1 MKLTIQKLTSLSVQ
15 DLIDLAKIWPEQTE
29 SDWQASLQN
38 DRALFAAVF
47 NERILGAVKI
57 TLDGNQGEL
66 SDLLV
71 RDVTRRRGVGL
82 YLMEDVQV
90 QLPQVKSWTMKGTPE
105 PVLDAFMTACGFH
118 HENGRWIKNLQGPSK
133 H

>member
-1 MKLTIQKLTSLSVQ
+1 MKLTIQKLTSLSAQ

-38 DRALFAAVF
+38 DCALFAAVF

-57 TLDGNQGEL
+57 TLSGNQAEM

-71 RDVTRRRGVGL
+71 REVTRRRGVGL
-82 YLMEDVQV
+82 YLMEDLQA
-90 QLPQVKSWTMKGTPE
+90 QLPQVKSWTMKADDDAVTA
-105 PVLDAFMTACGFH
+105 AFMQACGFSLV
-118 HENGRWIKNLQGPSK
+118 GNLWKKP
-133 H
+133 

>member
-1 MKLTIQKLTSLSVQ
+1 MKLTIQKLTSLSAQ

-57 TLDGNQGEL
+57 TLDGNQAEL

-82 YLMEDVQV
+82 YLMEDVQA
-90 QLPQVKSWTMKGTPE
+90 QLPQVKSWTMKAEPE
-105 PVLDAFMTACGFH
+105 SVLDAFMQACGFRN
-118 HENGRWIKNLQGPSK
+118 EKGVWRK
-133 H
+133 

>member
-1 MKLTIQKLTSLSVQ
+1 MKLTIQKLTSLSAQ

-57 TLDGNQGEL
+57 TLDGNQAEL

-82 YLMEDVQV
+82 YLMEDVQA
-90 QLPQVKSWTMKGTPE
+90 QLPQVKSWTMKAEPE
-105 PVLDAFMTACGFH
+105 PVLDAFMQACGFRN
-118 HENGRWIKNLQGPSK
+118 EKGVWRK
-133 H
+133 

>member
-38 DRALFAAVF
+38 NRALFAAVF

-57 TLDGNQGEL
+57 RLDGNQAEL

-71 RDVTRRRGVGL
+71 REVTRRRGVGL
-82 YLMEDVQV
+82 YLMEDVQA
-90 QLPQVKSWTMKGTPE
+90 QLPQVESWTMKADPE
-105 PVLDAFMTACGFH
+105 PVLDALSLIH
-118 HENGRWIKNLQGPSK
+118 I
-133 H
+133 

>member
-1 MKLTIQKLTSLSVQ
+1 MKLTIQKLTSLSAQ

-57 TLDGNQGEL
+57 ALDGNQAEL

-82 YLMEDVQV
+82 YLMEDVQA
-90 QLPQVKSWTMKGTPE
+90 QLPQVKSWTMKAEPE
-105 PVLDAFMTACGFH
+105 PVLDAFMQACGFVR
-118 HENGRWIKNLQGPSK
+118 EGNVWKKS
-133 H
+133 

>member
-38 DRALFAAVF
+38 NRALFAAVF

-57 TLDGNQGEL
+57 RLDGNQAEL

-71 RDVTRRRGVGL
+71 REVTRRRGVGL
-82 YLMEDVQV
+82 YLMEDVQA
-90 QLPQVKSWTMKGTPE
+90 QLPQVESWTMKADPE
-105 PVLDAFMTACGFH
+105 PVLDAFMQACGFVR
-118 HENGRWIKNLQGPSK
+118 EGNVWKKS
-133 H
+133 

>member
-1 MKLTIQKLTSLSVQ
+1 MKLTIKKLTSLSVQ

-38 DRALFAAVF
+38 NRALFAAVF

-57 TLDGNQGEL
+57 RLDGNRAEL

-71 RDVTRRRGVGL
+71 REVTRRRGVGL
-82 YLMEDVQV
+82 YLMEDVQA
-90 QLPQVKSWTMKGTPE
+90 QLPQVESWTMKADPE
-105 PVLDAFMTACGFH
+105 PVLDAFMLACGFVR
-118 HENGRWIKNLQGPSK
+118 EGNVWKKS
-133 H
+133 